1 MALKLTKLTL
11 LGTVHECRLC
21 VEVPSISTKRVDC
34 VLILFVGGG
43 WGVTDRSNFKKCRIF
58 LELHQIQSIVHTIYS
73 IIHAVYNVILSP
85 DCAAPHQVP
94 DIPLL
99 CTATLTL
106 LLIQVLEILGK
117 FVHKCR
123 HGEIGG

>member
-1 MALKLTKLTL
+1 M
-11 LGTVHECRLC
+11 LGTVHKCRLC
-21 VEVPSISTKRVDC
+21 VEVLSTSAKRVDC
-34 VLILFVGGG
+34 VLILYVGGG
-43 WGVTDRSNFKKCRIF
+43 WGVANRSNFKKCGVF
-58 LELHQIQSIVHTIYS
+58 LELPQIPSIVYTVYS

-123 HGEIGG
+123 HGEIVG